1 MIQQLRMQTALNGR
15 RETTRITC
23 HQGKRLKSI
32 ARHTVQHMGIDL
44 QIFRECARDLTPQT
58 AEGCEVFVQAAFVI

>member
-1 MIQQLRMQTALNGR
+1 
-15 RETTRITC
+15 
-23 HQGKRLKSI
+23 
-32 ARHTVQHMGIDL
+32 MGIDL